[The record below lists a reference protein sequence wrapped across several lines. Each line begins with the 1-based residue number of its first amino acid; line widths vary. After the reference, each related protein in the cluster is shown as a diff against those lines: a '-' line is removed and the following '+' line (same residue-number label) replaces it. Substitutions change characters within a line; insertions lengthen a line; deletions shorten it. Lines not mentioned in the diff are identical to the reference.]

1 MHRQFLG
8 TYHHNASL
16 GVKRLFQNKKRGFT
30 LIEVVLYVA
39 IAGMVVFALGF
50 LVKES
55 GETRLRQR
63 VMAEV
68 EQQGLLISDHI
79 SQAIRNAASITTPSA
94 GNTTSSLTLAYADV
108 LKNPTVFDVSAD
120 AVQITEGA
128 ESPIP
133 LTNTRVLVTD
143 FSFHNLS
150 LASTPGSVQFS
161 FTLNYVLSSDD
172 ATRFQYSRT
181 FYGAASL
188 R

>member
-1 MHRQFLG
+1 
-8 TYHHNASL
+8 
-16 GVKRLFQNKKRGFT
+16 VKRLSHNKKRGFT

-63 VMAEV
+63 IMAEV
-68 EQQGLLISDHI
+68 EQQGLLVSQQI

-94 GNTTSSLTLAYADV
+94 GSTTSSLTLAYEDA
-108 LKNPTVFDVSAD
+108 LKNPTSFDLSAD
-120 AVQITEGA
+120 AIRIAEGA
-128 ESPIP
+128 GFPTP

-143 FSFHNLS
+143 FFFHNLS

-161 FTLNYVLSSDD
+161 FTLSYDLSADD
-172 ATRFQYSRT
+172 APRFQYSKT